1 MPTPCLQILTVHDR
15 KLYSLVSNQRL
26 DFKLHKGFQSETVR
40 TLRVTAFSPD
50 RLNNLSSA
58 LFFWRQVTTHRA
70 VESNSTL
77 VTGMF
82 LKYRL
87 TVWPISFVILL
98 EKIVV
103 DFCQEKL
110 ETKEQY
116 SLYLWQIYLLFFDSV
131 WTKLTNTEQTVQK
144 WPKVCWVKYSRV
156 KNFQVFG

>member
-1 MPTPCLQILTVHDR
+1 MIGTIHNWILKNKKAVIFTDCHDR
-15 KLYSLVSNQRL
+15 KLGSLVSNQRL

-98 EKIVV
+98 EKIVCNRFLSRKTWSQRKIV
-103 DFCQEKL
+103 WIYGKSVC
-110 ETKEQY
+110 Y
-116 SLYLWQIYLLFFDSV
+116 SLKVFEPNWP
-131 WTKLTNTEQTVQK
+131 THNKTVQK
-144 WPKVCWVKYSRV
+144 WLKVC
-156 KNFQVFG
+156 

>member
-1 MPTPCLQILTVHDR
+1 MSMNKKAVIFTYWHDR
-15 KLYSLVSNQRL
+15 KLGSLSSNQRL

-82 LKYRL
+82 PKYRL
-87 TVWPISFVILL
+87 TVWPIEILYKSLLLIFV
-98 EKIVV
+98 KKNFKPR
-103 DFCQEKL
+103 DN
-110 ETKEQY
+110 
-116 SLYLWQIYLLFFDSV
+116 SV
-131 WTKLTNTEQTVQK
+131 CTKLTNTSLFLYQIE
-144 WPKVCWVKYSRV
+144 P
-156 KNFQVFG
+156 